1 MARIVYDLRDFDA
14 EKASQGALCAIVAL
28 GTGGTIANIDEDG
41 NVNDDFIGAGICKK
55 ESPECYS
62 MVVGSVYYKFSA
74 GGRGRYPKKA
84 VNYILKMATPE
95 VSLNTAG
102 NSSTSSSTVTSSR
115 GNGGTITTKVDYTKS
130 SDIVID
136 TLNARDEFAINAL
149 RELLCHVDNPAVLS
163 NSEMNFYCDRA
174 YQWAA
179 NMMSAS
185 ANARGTFKQETDT
198 SSGTTETKADTTT
211 KSDVDTSTLTS
222 NTEKLLN
229 NIVSALERT
238 DYAESTSIKNSTTGE
253 TTQVVNYYDRVKLQF
268 SELMDFLNAYVKN
281 DKEVLGLK
289 DLLTAINTVGTN
301 IKSQDF
307 TSLVNAIKAIKLEAA
322 SDINIGANGVG
333 GSKDK
338 PLYMSGGGFPT
349 RASLAASLMA
359 ASINSF
365 LTFNSSGAVAYSTL
379 AEVKKAILGW
389 YNSYTDIASLYQAL
403 KASVESTID
412 ERVKSWLNATTIV
425 KDGDGYKINVPD
437 SI

>member
-1 MARIVYDLRDFDA
+1 MARIVYNLTDFDA
-14 EKASQGALCAIVAL
+14 EKASQGALCAIVTL
-28 GTGGTIANIDEDG
+28 STGGTIDNIDEDG
-41 NVNDDFIGAGICKK
+41 NVNNNFIGVGICKK

-62 MVVGSVYYKFSA
+62 MIVGSVYYKFSA
-74 GGRGRYPKKA
+74 GGKGRYPQKA

-115 GNGGTITTKVDYTKS
+115 GHGGTITTKVDYTKS

-136 TLNARDEFAINAL
+136 ALNARDEFAINAL

-163 NSEMNFYCDRA
+163 DNEMNFYCDRA

-185 ANARGTFKQETDT
+185 ANARGTFKQEVDT

-229 NIVSALERT
+229 NIVAALERT
-238 DYAESTSIKNSTTGE
+238 DYAESTNVKNSTTGE

-281 DKEVLGLK
+281 DKEVLGLR
-289 DLLTAINTVGTN
+289 DLLTAVNTVGTN
-301 IKSQDF
+301 IKNQDF
-307 TSLVNAIKAIKLEAA
+307 TSLVNAIKAIKLEAS
-322 SDINIGANGVG
+322 SDINIGASGVG
-333 GSKDK
+333 GSQDK

-379 AEVKKAILGW
+379 AEVRKAVLGW

-403 KASVESTID
+403 KASVESTVD
-412 ERVKSWLNATTIV
+412 ERVKSWLSATTIV